1 MKSLSEK
8 YFGFCSKFVKD
19 YEGILSSRNIGILA
33 EFLNNKENI
42 QKFHDKYIND
52 NKPKIVLCGINP
64 GRFGAGLTGVPFID
78 FKSLSILLQNNSLP
92 QNKEDSSQFIFSVIE
107 EIGIER
113 FFKNVY
119 ITNISAVG
127 FYDKSSKYK
136 KNLNYYSLPSEIQMI
151 LFDNLLSELEVIRPK
166 IIIPLAK
173 EWVPWDLEKLKKN
186 GLLKFEVDDFLY
198 HPRSKKYAKKE
209 DYVLRLNSL
218 IYKIENEKNPP
229 VASQ

>member
-1 MKSLSEK
+1 
-8 YFGFCSKFVKD
+8 
-19 YEGILSSRNIGILA
+19 
-33 EFLNNKENI
+33 
-42 QKFHDKYIND
+42 
-52 NKPKIVLCGINP
+52 LCGINP

-92 QNKEDSSQFIFSVIE
+92 QNKENSSQFIFSVIE

-136 KNLNYYSLPSEIQMI
+136 KNLNYYSLSSEIQMI

-198 HPRSKKYAKKE
+198 HPRSKYAKKE
-209 DYVLRLNSL
+209 DYVLRLNS
-218 IYKIENEKNPP
+218 KK
-229 VASQ
+229 S